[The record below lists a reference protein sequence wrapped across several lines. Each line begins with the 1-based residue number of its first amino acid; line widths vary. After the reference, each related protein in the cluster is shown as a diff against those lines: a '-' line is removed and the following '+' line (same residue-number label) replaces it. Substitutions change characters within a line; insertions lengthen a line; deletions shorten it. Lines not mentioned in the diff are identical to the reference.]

1 MPGNFCVK
9 NSRTLYPQILHQVL
23 KLIGLGFWAYF
34 SDGSNQFDAFIV
46 AASLA
51 EFTYEMAVEYQS
63 GLTTLLSRAFW
74 PHQRCS
80 SGSNPMTGSSIR
92 PQIVPPRAWTAA
104 PPRWGGRTSSSTASV
119 ARQSSARSLV
129 RVAHQGRMCAV
140 KLCGR
145 IRCCRCSTGSLS
157 WCLWPKCA

>member
-51 EFTYEMAVEYQS
+51 EFTYEKAAVNQS
-63 GLTTLLSRAFW
+63 GGGFAILRGLRVMRLLK
-74 PHQRCS
+74 
-80 SGSNPMTGSSIR
+80 
-92 PQIVPPRAWTAA
+92 
-104 PPRWGGRTSSSTASV
+104 
-119 ARQSSARSLV
+119 LV
-129 RVAHQGRMCAV
+129 RSWRCVA
-140 KLCGR
+140 
-145 IRCCRCSTGSLS
+145 
-157 WCLWPKCA
+157 